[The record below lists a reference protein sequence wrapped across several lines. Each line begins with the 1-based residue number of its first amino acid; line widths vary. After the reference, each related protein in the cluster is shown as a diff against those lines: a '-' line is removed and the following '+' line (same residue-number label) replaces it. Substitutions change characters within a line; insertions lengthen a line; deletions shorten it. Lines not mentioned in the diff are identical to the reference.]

1 MKPEFRIAI
10 AAESAEGVV
19 DTLSRELGIAFTGHD
34 SSYKGEYWQ
43 CRDEGGCVIEV
54 SHNDDPM
61 YLPEDPPE
69 EAYFEPRFADFAVLL
84 WTDVAE
90 AMQSRLWAAVQRHYP
105 GSEKIVAPNPTGNSD
120 ATPPG
125 R

>member
-1 MKPEFRIAI
+1 MRPEFRIAI
-10 AAESAEGVV
+10 AEESAERVA
-19 DTLSRELGIAFTGHD
+19 DTLGRELGVAFTGHD

-43 CRDEGGCVIEV
+43 CRNGDGGVIEV
-54 SHNDDPM
+54 SYNDDPM

-84 WTDVAE
+84 WANVVE
-90 AMQSRLWAAVQRHYP
+90 SMQSRIWDAVQKQYP
-105 GSEKIVAPNPTGNSD
+105 GSERILASDPTGNPN
-120 ATPPG
+120 AAPHG